1 MAKSHRRL
9 LSLALALIEGCQ
21 AVIARG
27 GLIPE
32 LHEPLHEPAAALR
45 VVAGPVAA
53 AYEAINRVIASK
65 DKFLVV
71 AHGSCYFGF
80 AGYGG
85 GVCGNFVCVGV
96 VCFSLAH
103 SPRRSSAGGVGKK
116 RFAAVD
122 SSPTAMWLVDLDISE
137 I

>member
-71 AHGSCYFGF
+71 AHGSCFF
-80 AGYGG
+80 LVLLNMEV
-85 GVCGNFVCVGV
+85 VCVGILCVGV

-103 SPRRSSAGGVGKK
+103 SRRGSSAGGVGKK